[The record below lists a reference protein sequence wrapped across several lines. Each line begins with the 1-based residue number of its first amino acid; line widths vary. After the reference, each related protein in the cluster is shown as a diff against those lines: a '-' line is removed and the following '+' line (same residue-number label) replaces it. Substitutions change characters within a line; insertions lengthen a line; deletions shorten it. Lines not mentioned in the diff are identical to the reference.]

1 MTTTND
7 PRAHGPA
14 AAAPARRKPTRLE
27 LGFLVLFH
35 AVISGTFVIAYF
47 SGDEK
52 TYPMHQFAGYAALVA
67 LGVRLIAAWI
77 VPVGSPVRLPHPS
90 WTATR
95 SWFARLWRGE
105 ADARRVRSPL
115 YAWMAVVMLVAALG
129 IAATG
134 GVADW
139 VHAAEDLHHDLAEIA
154 PLFFFGHLA
163 LAFWLHWL
171 KARQPAPTLDAA
183 TQNPGSR

>member
-1 MTTTND
+1 MTTNEL
-7 PRAHGPA
+7 RANAPA
-14 AAAPARRKPTRLE
+14 AAQPTGRKPTRLE

-35 AVISGTFVIAYF
+35 AVISGSFVVAYF

-67 LGVRLIAAWI
+67 LVVRLIAAGI
-77 VPVGSPVRLPHPS
+77 APAGSPVRLPHPS

-95 SWFARLWRGE
+95 AWFAGLMRGE
-105 ADARRVRSPL
+105 ANARRMRSPL
-115 YAWMAVVMLVAALG
+115 YAWMAVVMLVAAIG

-139 VHAAEDLHHDLAEIA
+139 VHAAEDLHHELAEIA
-154 PLFFFGHLA
+154 PAFFFGHLA

-171 KARQPAPTLDAA
+171 KPRQRAPKLDGA
-183 TQNPGSR
+183 TQPVATR

>member
-1 MTTTND
+1 MTTND
-7 PRAHGPA
+7 LQSAAPA
-14 AAAPARRKPTRLE
+14 AAQPARRKPTRLE

-35 AVISGTFVIAYF
+35 AVISGTFVVAYF

-67 LGVRLIAAWI
+67 LVARLIAAWI
-77 VPVGSPVRLPHPS
+77 APMGSPVRMPRPS

-95 SWFARLWRGE
+95 TWFARLWRGE
-105 ADARRVRSPL
+105 PDARRMRSPL

-183 TQNPGSR
+183 TQSPGSR

>member
-1 MTTTND
+1 MTTND
-7 PRAHGPA
+7 LPA
-14 AAAPARRKPTRLE
+14 NAPATAAPTRRKPTRLE

-35 AVISGTFVIAYF
+35 AAISGSFVVAYF

-52 TYPMHQFAGYAALVA
+52 TYPMHQFAGYTALVA
-67 LGVRLIAAWI
+67 LVVRLIAGWI
-77 VPVGSPVRLPHPS
+77 APVGSPVRMPRPS

-95 SWFARLWRGE
+95 DWFAGLVRGE
-105 ADARRVRSPL
+105 AHARRMRSPL
-115 YAWMAVVMLVAALG
+115 YAWMAVVMLAAAIG

-139 VHAAEDLHHDLAEIA
+139 VHAAEDLHHELAEIA
-154 PLFFFGHLA
+154 PAFFFGHLA

-171 KARQPAPTLDAA
+171 KARQPSPKLEAA
-183 TQNPGSR
+183 TQSAGTR